1 MRINNKYENQKHFWE
16 YAGNIGYSKAIFFNP
31 TVGRHITTKQW
42 QSVIYAAAYLGLDK
56 DSRVIE
62 LGCGDGNFAENV
74 LSYRYKH
81 VDAYDMSRSAIES
94 AQSRSKSKNISY
106 YKQDLSTYDFGPN
119 VQWDGAFLIGFIHH
133 VKDFTPLIISRLA
146 KVCSKVIVLEPNG
159 DNIVRKLLE
168 QLPSYRQAGENSFRL
183 KEIINIFNS
192 NDYIVK
198 IISRINLI
206 PPFLPKMLFPP
217 LKRIERLIET
227 NFFLNKM
234 CATYILGFE
243 HKHCNK

>member
-1 MRINNKYENQKHFWE
+1 MRINNKYENQKYFWE
-16 YAGNIGYSKAIFFNP
+16 YAGNIGYGKAIFSNP
-31 TVGRHITTKQW
+31 TVERHITTKQW
-42 QSVIYAAAYLGLDK
+42 QSVIYVAGYVGLDK

-74 LSYRYKH
+74 LSCHYKH

-94 AQSRSKSKNISY
+94 ARSRSKSENVSY
-106 YKQDLSTYDFGPN
+106 YIQDISTYDFGPN
-119 VQWDGAFLIGFIHH
+119 AHWDGAFLIGFIHH
-133 VKDFTPLIISRLA
+133 IKDFAPLIISRLA
-146 KVCSKVIVLEPNG
+146 KVCPKVIVLEPNG

-192 NDYIVK
+192 NDYTVK
-198 IISRINLI
+198 IISRINII
-206 PPFLPKMLFPP
+206 PPFLPEILFPSFKS
-217 LKRIERLIET
+217 LERLVESI
-227 NFFLNKM
+227 FFLNKM

-243 HKHCNK
+243 HRHWNK